1 MCLCLCFCLSVT
13 VTVCLPLAASFYS
26 SLCLLSLWKK
36 TLVQWRHAK
45 SRGPRSGSPSSG
57 STSGGTDGPERAAE
71 PTPLAGAL
79 AGARALPQCLLIC
92 HLGRRRGDPRKSDG
106 KAAHSEQPG
115 PDVSTTLR
123 HGESPKDPAGRD
135 LLTASSPAPTC
146 RQHCDT
152 ERVRKIQWEGMC
164 SQRAA
169 RAPSESSVRLAVRVD
184 NIATR
189 PGGSTV
195 QVLTDYVCCAARYI
209 RGYGKGACQR
219 VLHSDLT

>member
-1 MCLCLCFCLSVT
+1 MVPKGPPNPH
-13 VTVCLPLAASFYS
+13 PLRAR
-26 SLCLLSLWKK
+26 W
-36 TLVQWRHAK
+36 
-45 SRGPRSGSPSSG
+45 RGPAHCRGAFDLPFG
-57 STSGGTDGPERAAE
+57 AA
-71 PTPLAGAL
+71 
-79 AGARALPQCLLIC
+79 
-92 HLGRRRGDPRKSDG
+92 GDPRKSDG

-123 HGESPKDPAGRD
+123 HGESPKDPTGRD

-195 QVLTDYVCCAARYI
+195 QVLTDYVCYAARYI
-209 RGYGKGACQR
+209 RGCGKGACQR

>member
-1 MCLCLCFCLSVT
+1 MSKRHDSYMRGRGAEF
-13 VTVCLPLAASFYS
+13 
-26 SLCLLSLWKK
+26 LSLPRNG
-36 TLVQWRHAK
+36 RHAK
-45 SRGPRSGSPSSG
+45 SAWTKEREPKLWEHQRGHGWSRKGRRTHTPCGRAGGGPRI
-57 STSGGTDGPERAAE
+57 AAV
-71 PTPLAGAL
+71 PFDLPFGA
-79 AGARALPQCLLIC
+79 A
-92 HLGRRRGDPRKSDG
+92 GDPRKSDG

-123 HGESPKDPAGRD
+123 HGESPKDPTGRD

-195 QVLTDYVCCAARYI
+195 QVLTDYVCYAARYI
-209 RGYGKGACQR
+209 RGCGKGACQR